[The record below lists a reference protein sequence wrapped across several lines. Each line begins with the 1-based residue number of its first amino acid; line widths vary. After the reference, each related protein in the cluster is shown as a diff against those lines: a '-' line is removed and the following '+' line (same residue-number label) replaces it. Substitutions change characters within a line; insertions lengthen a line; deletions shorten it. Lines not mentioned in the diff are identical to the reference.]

1 MVKRVSKVE
10 AMPGAIR
17 IMGKD
22 YEVKVFEDFE
32 NCGECDDLKQ
42 MLKIQ
47 ASMPMTLEQDTLL
60 HEVIHA
66 LDFNMKTH
74 MKERQVSALASGLI
88 AVFRDNPAFVSY
100 LFQQPPVKHA
110 NKAKGK

>member
-1 MVKRVSKVE
+1 MPRK
-10 AMPGAIR
+10 APPTTMPGSVR
-17 IMGKD
+17 ILGKE

-32 NCGECDDLKQ
+32 NCGECDDIKQ
-42 MLKIQ
+42 TLKIQ
-47 ASMPMTLEQDTLL
+47 AGMPLTLEQDTLL

-88 AVFRDNPAFVSY
+88 AVFRDNPHFVSY
-100 LFQQPPVKHA
+100 LFQQPPTK
-110 NKAKGK
+110 NGKSK